1 MEGILI
7 YFSVEKASGKARRVE
22 NVLTLDENEIRTLN
36 LSDYVG
42 KTYTLTKKRGKLLHQ
57 I

>member
-7 YFSVEKASGKARRVE
+7 YFSVDKASGKARRVE

-36 LSDYVG
+36 LSDYLG